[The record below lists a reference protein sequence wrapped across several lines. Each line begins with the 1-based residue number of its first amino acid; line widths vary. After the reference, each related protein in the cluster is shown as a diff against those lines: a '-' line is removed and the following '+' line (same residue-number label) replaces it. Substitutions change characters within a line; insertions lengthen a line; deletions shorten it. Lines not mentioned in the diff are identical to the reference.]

1 MDYIV
6 EVKDNAIC
14 IMSRP
19 IGKRSERR
27 RFKKL
32 KSEVNVIVVKG
43 LDDDS
48 VAFITCGAKSNFE
61 NT

>member
-1 MDYIV
+1 VDYIV

-43 LDDDS
+43 
-48 VAFITCGAKSNFE
+48 FR
-61 NT
+61 